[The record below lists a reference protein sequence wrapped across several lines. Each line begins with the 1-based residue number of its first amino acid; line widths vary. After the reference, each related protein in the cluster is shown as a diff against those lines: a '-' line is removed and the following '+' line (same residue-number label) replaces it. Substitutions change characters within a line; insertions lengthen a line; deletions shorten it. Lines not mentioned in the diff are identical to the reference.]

1 MRGDDLGGLAATDN
15 WPGVAADDPAFMVY
29 TSGTTADPKGVLH
42 SANSL
47 LAEVG
52 QSYPDNDPA
61 SRVMS
66 PYPAGHVAGSLGVL
80 ANVAAARRTILFNT
94 SDAASAP
101 RYVGSARIP
110 HTARVPLHLLYM
122 LHSDSPHRTYNGHCS
137 P

>member
-1 MRGDDLGGLAATDN
+1 MRWDDFEGLAATDN

-47 LAEVG
+47 LAEVW

-66 PYPAGHVAGSLGVL
+66 PYPAGHRSEEHTSEIESLMRLSYAVFCL
-80 ANVAAARRTILFNT
+80 KKNKLQQTT
-94 SDAASAP
+94 
-101 RYVGSARIP
+101 
-110 HTARVPLHLLYM
+110 
-122 LHSDSPHRTYNGHCS
+122 
-137 P
+137 

>member
-1 MRGDDLGGLAATDN
+1 MRWDDFEGLAATDN

-47 LAEVG
+47 LAEVW

-66 PYPAGHVAGSLGVL
+66 PYPAGHVAGALGVL
-80 ANVAAARRTILFNT
+80 AHAAAARRTILFET
-94 SDAASAP
+94 YDAARSEE
-101 RYVGSARIP
+101 
-110 HTARVPLHLLYM
+110 HTSELQSLMRNSY
-122 LHSDSPHRTYNGHCS
+122 
-137 P
+137 